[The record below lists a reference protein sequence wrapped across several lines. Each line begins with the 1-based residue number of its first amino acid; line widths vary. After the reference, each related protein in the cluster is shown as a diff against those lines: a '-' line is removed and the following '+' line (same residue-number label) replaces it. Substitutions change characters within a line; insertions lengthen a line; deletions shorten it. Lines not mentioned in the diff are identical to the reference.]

1 VKWLV
6 TDFSFFATHVKGVV
20 QEADP
25 LEVLF
30 LSVFLMSGIF
40 QTFTGARPGSID
52 AVMPETFRLL
62 WLLMLTL
69 GAGIALV
76 GVFWRGHKVI
86 AMMIE
91 SVGLAWVSIALII
104 YGGAAIVA
112 TTMTD
117 QPTSGTL
124 GGPLI
129 IVLGIAFGWKHR
141 RIQRLV
147 NRLKT

>member
-1 VKWLV
+1 MKRLI
-6 TDFSFFATHVKGVV
+6 TDFPFFASHVKGVV
-20 QEADP
+20 RDMDP

-30 LSVFLMSGIF
+30 LAVFLMSGIF
-40 QTFTGARPGSID
+40 QSITGARPGSID
-52 AVMPETFRLL
+52 VVMPETFRLL

-69 GAGIALV
+69 GSAIALI
-76 GVFWRGHKVI
+76 GIFWRGDRVT
-86 AMMIE
+86 AMITE
-91 SVGLAWVSIALII
+91 SVGLAWVSLSLII
-104 YGGAAIVA
+104 YGAAAIVA
-112 TTMTD
+112 TSLTD